1 MLHEKLI
8 IIGAGGHGRVVADIA
23 EQVHRYKS
31 IAFLDDVTPSDAF
44 SYPFLGDTSKAENF
58 IHEYDIFVAIGNSK
72 ARQKFMERLA
82 QHGAIFPTLIHPNA
96 VISKD
101 VVIEMGT
108 VIMPGVVINRGAK
121 LGLGVIVN
129 TSSSIDHDCTVDDYC
144 HIAVGSHICGTVK
157 IGQHTWIGAGATVNN
172 NISICSF
179 CAIGAGSVVIRD
191 IATPCTVVGC
201 PAHLLHENV

>member
-96 VISKD
+96 VTVSYTHLDVYKRQGYAALNALSAGLGD
-101 VVIEMGT
+101 KVREKTAPLLHVVI
-108 VIMPGVVINRGAK
+108 
-121 LGLGVIVN
+121 
-129 TSSSIDHDCTVDDYC
+129 
-144 HIAVGSHICGTVK
+144 
-157 IGQHTWIGAGATVNN
+157 
-172 NISICSF
+172 
-179 CAIGAGSVVIRD
+179 
-191 IATPCTVVGC
+191 
-201 PAHLLHENV
+201 

>member
-44 SYPFLGDTSKAENF
+44 SYPFLGDTTKAENF

-72 ARQKFMERLA
+72 ARQKIMERLA
-82 QHGAIFPTLIHPNA
+82 PHGALFPTLIHPSA
-96 VISKD
+96 IISKD
-101 VVIEMGT
+101 VVIERGT

-121 LGLGVIVN
+121 LGTGIIVN
-129 TSSSIDHDCTVDDYC
+129 TSSSIDHDCTVGNYC
-144 HIAVGSHICGTVK
+144 HIAVGSHLCGTVK
-157 IGQHTWIGAGATVNN
+157 VGDHTWIGAGAIVNN
-172 NISICSF
+172 NISICRL
-179 CAIGAGSVVIRD
+179 CTIGAGSVVIRD
-191 IATPCTVVGC
+191 ITTPCTVVGC
-201 PAHLLHENV
+201 PARPLHENV